1 MAKIDKS
8 KYTKQEWLVIR
19 EQRRVSKMLQK
30 AKKQKETSPLQIKLQ
45 TNLQHLF

>member
-19 EQRRVSKMLQK
+19 EQRRVSKMFQK
-30 AKKQKETSPLQIKLQ
+30 ANTCIHKKYVTI
-45 TNLQHLF
+45 F